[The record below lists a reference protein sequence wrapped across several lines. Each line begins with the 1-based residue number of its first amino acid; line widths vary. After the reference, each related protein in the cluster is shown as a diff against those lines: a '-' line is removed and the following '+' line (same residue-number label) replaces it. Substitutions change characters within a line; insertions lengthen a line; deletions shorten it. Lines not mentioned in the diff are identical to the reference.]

1 MFVRLRGN
9 GVLDRE
15 EDETVVVTIIAYDTP
30 DGPLRVRR
38 QTTASV
44 RSHLL
49 TPCLLLMDSSF
60 WFDTINLGYSTVHF

>member
-44 RSHLL
+44 SSHLL
-49 TPCLLLMDSSF
+49 TLCLL
-60 WFDTINLGYSTVHF
+60 YH